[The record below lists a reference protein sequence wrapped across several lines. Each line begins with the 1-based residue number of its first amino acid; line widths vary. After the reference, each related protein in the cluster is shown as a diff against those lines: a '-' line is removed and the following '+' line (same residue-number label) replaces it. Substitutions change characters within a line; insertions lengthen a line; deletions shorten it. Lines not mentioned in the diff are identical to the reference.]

1 VINTN
6 RDIIPRQA
14 WREMV
19 VPAMVLISITAR
31 QMQTG
36 LGISYNGT
44 ALYKS
49 HLGRERAARVATLIK
64 SEQLELLSQSDVYW
78 DRVVSIVEDGEEEVY
93 DLTVDSHHNFIANDV
108 IVHNSIEQDA
118 DVVMFIYRDD
128 VYNPDTD
135 RKNIADIIVAK
146 HRNGPVGEV
155 SLYFQANQTRFRDLE
170 VTPPAEE

>member
-1 VINTN
+1 M
-6 RDIIPRQA
+6 A
-14 WREMV
+14 
-19 VPAMVLISITAR
+19 LIGMTSR
-31 QMQTG
+31 QMQSG

-44 ALYKS
+44 SLYKN
-49 HLGRERAARVATLIK
+49 HMGRERATRVATLVQ
-64 SEQLELLSQSDVYW
+64 SDQLSLLAQSDVYW
-78 DRVVSIVEDGEEEVY
+78 DEIVNIEADGEEEVY
-93 DLTVDSHHNFIANDV
+93 DLTVDQHHNFIANNF

-155 SLYFQANQTRFRDLE
+155 SLFFQSSQTRFCDLE
-170 VTPPAEE
+170 VTSPADE